1 MPQGR
6 VLAWALLGLTA
17 AGCATGEPAR
27 HVSWLERFYPFRG
40 AAAADMVLMD
50 TALIE
55 CPVGDPFIDKELW
68 LLLDEQA
75 IPFERKSV
83 LQENGFRVGQ
93 VAGTTPAGLQA
104 LLTSDKANSNARR
117 LTLHSGKPALVA
129 VGPPRN
135 SGSFQMDRGG
145 GKETVSFERPQF
157 QFDVIPS
164 LTPEGT
170 VRLQFTPQVQH
181 GKAVLIPGVAEDRSG
196 WALKEQRPTETSPAL
211 QFEVTLAGNQYVV
224 VGGYCERTESVGY
237 QTFVRDDEPAPVQ
250 RLLVIRACPAG
261 RAPAGEPP
269 DDRRAEKYQSL
280 ASRAAYSVA
289 SGE

>member
-1 MPQGR
+1 MPQGW
-6 VLAWALLGLTA
+6 VLAWAVLTLTA

-40 AAAADMVLMD
+40 AAAADMVLVD

-55 CPVGDPFIDKELW
+55 RPIGDPFIDKELW

-83 LQENGFRVGQ
+83 LEENGFRVGQ
-93 VAGTTPAGLQA
+93 VVGTTPAGLQA

-117 LTLHSGKPALVA
+117 LTLHSGKSTLVA
-129 VGPPRN
+129 MGPARA
-135 SGSFQMDRGG
+135 SGAFRMDRGRE
-145 GKETVSFERPQF
+145 KETVSFERAQF
-157 QFDVIPS
+157 QFDVIPT
-164 LTPEGT
+164 LTAEGA

-181 GKAVLIPGVAEDRSG
+181 GRAVLIPGVAEDRSG
-196 WALKEQRPTETSPAL
+196 WALKEQRPTETSSAL
-211 QFEVTLAGNQYVV
+211 QFDVTLAANQYVV
-224 VGGYCERTESVGY
+224 IGGYCEQTESFGY

-261 RAPAGEPP
+261 RVPAGESR
-269 DDRRAEKYQSL
+269 DDRPEKYQSL